1 MVVLSSSQLRRQR
14 RHRCRARHRG
24 IDIPY
29 EGPSPRLRN
38 PPGPYARGATNPTGN
53 RHRHG
58 RVSDVQGR
66 PHARI
71 SNTRG
76 LGARVSLVRRDLR
89 DEGRG
94 RSHYARGSHRTGR
107 DERTVG
113 DGCVREVGGDQDAV
127 SREVR
132 NIRTVGAPD
141 ASREEGNH
149 VQDQDV
155 VSREVRNLRAVGAPD
170 AAQDI
175 NSLVDPDRNLPQ
187 VVAACELMPLEVA
200 GDRQAMPL
208 VAANADIF
216 MPLVEAQS
224 TRNSQLPP
232 VEAMDLEVPP
242 VEAPAR
248 GNLTVPLAEAPET
261 EVPLVEAPNLDDV
274 SLLSFPS
281 YERTYFKVSPLE
293 FRDPFF
299 FLLCSDIFVSLC

>member
-38 PPGPYARGATNPTGN
+38 PPGPHARGATNPTGN

-127 SREVR
+127 SRDAR
-132 NIRTVGAPD
+132 NI
-141 ASREEGNH
+141 
-149 VQDQDV
+149 
-155 VSREVRNLRAVGAPD
+155 RAVGAPD